1 MLRHRIVEPIAEW
14 RCRIDA
20 HRGRQPLHRHRASF
34 NSIGHRV
41 GRIVAIRMNR
51 GGPHHAL
58 GMLCGDTGGVGIW
71 QVKRRLFLHGLAVFI
86 VRSIKRHDHRAIARR
101 KIIQQLRQSQ
111 HEITIDILVVRVN
124 TGRVQIKTILKIEF
138 ESPDRLHLRRDP
150 CPATGFTQAQ
160 QVRMAIPDI
169 AGVEAIESRLREFV
183 IPQRQTQ
190 FFAWIE
196 QSRTFVGAQGPC
208 APRGRCGQ
216 RGGHSEK
223 GSLIHIPLRHIN
235 ESLHAVFARE
245 FCPC

>member
-1 MLRHRIVEPIAEW
+1 
-14 RCRIDA
+14 
-20 HRGRQPLHRHRASF
+20 
-34 NSIGHRV
+34 
-41 GRIVAIRMNR
+41 
-51 GGPHHAL
+51 
-58 GMLCGDTGGVGIW
+58 MLCGDTGGVGIW

-169 AGVEAIESRLREFV
+169 AGVEAIESGLREFV
-183 IPQRQTQ
+183 IP
-190 FFAWIE
+190 
-196 QSRTFVGAQGPC
+196 
-208 APRGRCGQ
+208 
-216 RGGHSEK
+216 
-223 GSLIHIPLRHIN
+223 
-235 ESLHAVFARE
+235 
-245 FCPC
+245 